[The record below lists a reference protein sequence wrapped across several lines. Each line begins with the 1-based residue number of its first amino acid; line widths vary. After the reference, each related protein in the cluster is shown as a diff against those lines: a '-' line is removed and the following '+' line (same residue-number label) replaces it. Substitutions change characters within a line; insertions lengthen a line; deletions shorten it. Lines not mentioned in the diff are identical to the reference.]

1 VALRTEVVTSG
12 VFLLGMGAGM
22 YGAFC
27 PSFYEVSSPRFS
39 GQTETS
45 DLQLT
50 RLRRGEIYASVVI
63 LTVGAGLSV
72 LHRNML
78 PFFVAVFLV
87 AAFVVGY
94 EYLLDWNGA

>member
-1 VALRTEVVTSG
+1 VAVKAEVVTSG

-27 PSFYEVSSPRFS
+27 PSFYEVSSPQFS
-39 GQTETS
+39 GSSDTR

-63 LTVGAGLSV
+63 LTVGSALSV

-87 AAFVVGY
+87 AAFLVGY